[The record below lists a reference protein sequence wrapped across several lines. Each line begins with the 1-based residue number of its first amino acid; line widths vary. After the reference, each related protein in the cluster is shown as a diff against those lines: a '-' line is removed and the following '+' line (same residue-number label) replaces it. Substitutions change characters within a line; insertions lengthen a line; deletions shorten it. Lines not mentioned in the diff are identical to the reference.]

1 MQVSVRTDYCNN
13 RLFTIRSRL
22 MRFSIVLLSCLM
34 LFACGKT
41 GALYLPEE
49 PPESPPEQNEPVQN
63 EQVQDQ
69 DTGSSG
75 KAD

>member
-1 MQVSVRTDYCNN
+1 
-13 RLFTIRSRL
+13 
-22 MRFSIVLLSCLM
+22 M

-49 PPESPPEQNEPVQN
+49 PPELPPEQNEPAQN

-69 DTGSSG
+69 DAGSSG
-75 KAD
+75 KTD

>member
-1 MQVSVRTDYCNN
+1 M
-13 RLFTIRSRL
+13 
-22 MRFSIVLLSCLM
+22 LL
-34 LFACGKT
+34 ACGKT

-49 PPESPPEQNEPVQN
+49 PPEQSEPVQN
-63 EQVQDQ
+63 EQLQDQ

>member
-1 MQVSVRTDYCNN
+1 
-13 RLFTIRSRL
+13 
-22 MRFSIVLLSCLM
+22 MRFTIVLLSCLM

-49 PPESPPEQNEPVQN
+49 PPEPSPEQKEPVQS

-69 DTGSSG
+69 DAGSSG

>member
-1 MQVSVRTDYCNN
+1 
-13 RLFTIRSRL
+13 
-22 MRFSIVLLSCLM
+22 MRFSIVLLSSLM

-49 PPESPPEQNEPVQN
+49 PPELPPEQNEPAQN

-69 DTGSSG
+69 DAGSSG
-75 KAD
+75 KTD

>member
-1 MQVSVRTDYCNN
+1 
-13 RLFTIRSRL
+13 
-22 MRFSIVLLSCLM
+22 M

-49 PPESPPEQNEPVQN
+49 PPELPPELPPEQNEPAQN

-69 DTGSSG
+69 DAGSSG
-75 KAD
+75 KTD

>member
-1 MQVSVRTDYCNN
+1 
-13 RLFTIRSRL
+13 

-49 PPESPPEQNEPVQN
+49 PPEPSPESQPEQSEPAQNEQEQNEQMQN
-63 EQVQDQ
+63 Q

>member
-1 MQVSVRTDYCNN
+1 
-13 RLFTIRSRL
+13 
-22 MRFSIVLLSCLM
+22 M

-49 PPESPPEQNEPVQN
+49 PPEPSPESPPEQNEPVQN
-63 EQVQDQ
+63 EQLQDQ

-75 KAD
+75 KTD